1 MNEANGPTP
10 SARLRPGRLRAW
22 IWIVPVMA
30 ALLVMALG
38 VRALVERGP
47 LITISF
53 NDAEGLQAGTTP
65 VQHKDV
71 DLGMVESIYLSRD
84 MSRVLVRVR
93 MHRSVSS
100 HLTAG
105 TRFWIVRP
113 RVGLGGVS
121 GLSTLVSGSYIEM
134 YPGPGPGIPQR
145 QFVGL
150 AEPPMLTPE
159 TPGSSFPLHTTNL
172 GSLVAGSPISYRG
185 IAVGQVQGFA
195 LDQLGTQIS
204 IFTFIRA
211 PYDKLVNAQS
221 RFWNSGGIDVSVGTA
236 GVRFRAASWQELI
249 SGGISFDT
257 PDNAK
262 AEAASAAG
270 TQFHLYDNQNEAQR
284 DPRGSALRYLVDFVD
299 TAGDVAP
306 GSPVQ
311 LLGSE
316 VGQITE
322 SRLQYDDARQS
333 LLRRVTLEIDPSRI
347 QITHSKTNAAT
358 DSAEALN
365 SRLAKLVAR
374 GLRARLISANLIT
387 GAKVVSL
394 DIVHDAPAARI
405 DQVDGYAR
413 LPSAYST
420 DISDIL
426 ASAQATLHHL
436 ETATA
441 GPELADAIKELDRTL
456 TTLDRT
462 TAAIEPEIKPLL
474 MNLRQASEAAQRA
487 MQAAEGVL
495 GSEASSSTDLPRLI
509 RELTEAAR
517 STRELTGYLER
528 HPEALLRGRAA
539 DRP

>member
-1 MNEANGPTP
+1 
-10 SARLRPGRLRAW
+10 
-22 IWIVPVMA
+22 
-30 ALLVMALG
+30 
-38 VRALVERGP
+38 
-47 LITISF
+47 
-53 NDAEGLQAGTTP
+53 
-65 VQHKDV
+65 
-71 DLGMVESIYLSRD
+71 
-84 MSRVLVRVR
+84 
-93 MHRSVSS
+93 
-100 HLTAG
+100 
-105 TRFWIVRP
+105 
-113 RVGLGGVS
+113 
-121 GLSTLVSGSYIEM
+121 
-134 YPGPGPGIPQR
+134 
-145 QFVGL
+145 
-150 AEPPMLTPE
+150 
-159 TPGSSFPLHTTNL
+159 
-172 GSLVAGSPISYRG
+172 
-185 IAVGQVQGFA
+185 
-195 LDQLGTQIS
+195 
-204 IFTFIRA
+204 
-211 PYDKLVNAQS
+211 
-221 RFWNSGGIDVSVGTA
+221 
-236 GVRFRAASWQELI
+236 VRFRAASWQELI

-257 PDNAK
+257 PDNSK

-270 TQFHLYDNQNEAQR
+270 TQFRLYDNQNEAQR
-284 DPRGSALRYLVDFVD
+284 DPRGSTLRYLVDFVD

-322 SRLQYDDARQS
+322 SNLQYDDARQS

-358 DSAEALN
+358 DPAAALN

-394 DIVHDAPAARI
+394 DIVHDAPAAHI
-405 DQVDGYAR
+405 DQADGYAR

-474 MNLRQASEAAQRA
+474 INLQQASEAAQRA
-487 MQAAEGVL
+487 MQAAESIL

-517 STRELTGYLER
+517 SMREFTSYLER
-528 HPEALLRGRAA
+528 HPEALLRGRPAE
-539 DRP
+539 RP

>member
-1 MNEANGPTP
+1 
-10 SARLRPGRLRAW
+10 
-22 IWIVPVMA
+22 MA
-30 ALLVMALG
+30 ALLVAALG

-47 LITISF
+47 QITISF
-53 NDAEGLQAGTTP
+53 SDAEGLQAGTTP
-65 VQHKDV
+65 LRHKDV
-71 DLGMVESIYLSRD
+71 DLGIVESIYLSRD
-84 MSRVLVRVR
+84 MSRVLVRAR

-134 YPGPGPGIPQR
+134 YPGPGAPQR

-159 TPGSSFPLHTTNL
+159 TPGSSFTLHATDL

-185 IAVGQVQGFA
+185 VPVGQVQGFA
-195 LDQLGTQIS
+195 LDPLGTQIS

-257 PDNAK
+257 PDNLS
-262 AEAASAAG
+262 AEAASAGG

-284 DPRGSALRYLVDFVD
+284 DARGRTLRYLVDFID
-299 TAGDVAP
+299 TTGDVAP

-316 VGQITE
+316 IGQITE
-322 SRLQYDDARQS
+322 SQLQYDDASQS

-347 QITHSKTNAAT
+347 QIAHAQANSAT
-358 DSAEALN
+358 DPADALN
-365 SRLAKLVAR
+365 ARLTKLVAR

-405 DQVDGYAR
+405 DQVDGLAR

-426 ASAQATLHHL
+426 ASAQSTLRHV
-436 ETATA
+436 EAATA
-441 GPELADAIKELDRTL
+441 GPQLADAIKELDRTF
-456 TTLDRT
+456 TNLDRT
-462 TAAIEPEIKPLL
+462 TAAIEPQIGPLL
-474 MNLRQASEAAQRA
+474 TNLRAASEAAQHA
-487 MQAAEGVL
+487 MQAAQGVL
-495 GSEASSSTDLPRLI
+495 GNEASSSTDLPRLI
-509 RELTEAAR
+509 RELSEAAR
-517 STRELTGYLER
+517 STRELTSYLDR

-539 DRP
+539 ERP

>member
-1 MNEANGPTP
+1 MNEANGSAP

-30 ALLVMALG
+30 ALLVAALG
-38 VRALVERGP
+38 VRALLERGP
-47 LITISF
+47 LITITF
-53 NDAEGLQAGTTP
+53 NDAEGIQAGTTP
-65 VQHKDV
+65 VRHKDV
-71 DLGMVESIYLSRD
+71 DLGMVEAIYLSRD
-84 MSRVLVRVR
+84 MSHVLVTVR
-93 MHRSVSS
+93 MRRSVSS

-134 YPGPGPGIPQR
+134 YPGPGVAQR
-145 QFVGL
+145 KFVGL

-159 TPGSSFPLHTTNL
+159 TPGSSFTLHTTNL
-172 GSLVAGSPISYRG
+172 GSLAGGSPISYRG

-195 LDQLGTQIS
+195 LDHLGTHIS
-204 IFTFIRA
+204 IYTFIRA

-257 PDNAK
+257 PDNAMT
-262 AEAASAAG
+262 APASAGG

-299 TAGDVAP
+299 TAGDVPP

-322 SRLQYDDARQS
+322 SRLQYDDATQR
-333 LLRRVTLEIDPSRI
+333 LLRRVTLELDPSRI
-347 QITHSKTNAAT
+347 QITHAKTNAPT
-358 DSAEALN
+358 DPAEALN
-365 SRLAKLVAR
+365 SRVATLVAR

-405 DQVDGYAR
+405 DRVDGYAR

-426 ASAQATLHHL
+426 ASAQTTLHHL

-441 GPELADAIKELDRTL
+441 GPQLGDAIKELDRTL

-495 GSEASSSTDLPRLI
+495 GSEASSGTDLPHLI
-509 RELTEAAR
+509 RELSEAAR
-517 STRELTGYLER
+517 STRELTSYLQR
-528 HPEALLRGRAA
+528 HPEALLRGRAP

>member
-1 MNEANGPTP
+1 MNPENESAP
-10 SARLRPGRLRAW
+10 SARVRPGRLRAW
-22 IWIVPVMA
+22 IWIVPVFA
-30 ALLVMALG
+30 AILVTALG
-38 VRALVERGP
+38 VRALIERGP

-65 VQHKDV
+65 VRHKDV
-71 DLGMVESIYLSRD
+71 DLGMVESIYLSGD
-84 MSRVLVRVR
+84 MSHVLVRAR

-134 YPGPGPGIPQR
+134 YPGPGIPQR

-150 AEPPMLTPE
+150 AEEPMLTPE
-159 TPGSSFPLHTTNL
+159 MPGSAFTLHTTNL

-185 IAVGQVQGFA
+185 IAVGQVQGFS

-221 RFWNSGGIDVSVGTA
+221 RFWNSGGIDVSVGTG

-257 PDNAK
+257 PDNTK
-262 AEAASAAG
+262 TQAASVAG

-284 DPRGSALRYLVDFVD
+284 DPRGNALRYLVDFVD

-322 SRLQYDDARQS
+322 SRLQYDDVRER
-333 LLRRVTLEIDPSRI
+333 LLRRVTLEIDPNRI
-347 QITHSKTNAAT
+347 QITHSKTNAAA

-365 SRLAKLVAR
+365 LRIAKLVAR

-405 DQVDGYAR
+405 DQVDGYTR

-426 ASAQATLHHL
+426 ASVQATLHHL

-441 GPELADAIKELDRTL
+441 GPELGDAIKALDRTL
-456 TTLDRT
+456 TTLDHT
-462 TAAIEPEIKPLL
+462 TSAIEPEIKPLL

-495 GSEASSSTDLPRLI
+495 GSEASSGTDLPRLI

>member
-1 MNEANGPTP
+1 MNEANGSTP

-38 VRALVERGP
+38 ARALVERGP

-65 VQHKDV
+65 VRHKDV

-159 TPGSSFPLHTTNL
+159 TPGSSYTLHTTNL

-495 GSEASSSTDLPRLI
+495 GNEASSSTDLPRLI

-517 STRELTGYLER
+517 STRELTSYLER